1 MLSEV
6 SYYILALLLG
16 FTKPLFY
23 LWEHKPEQTHSEML
37 EIHYAAFQVLT
48 ILLLKMHNSVLTK
61 GQHCALWFNNEK
73 ALLNVLDISLC
84 YIREVRVAEF
94 LLCSFVKN

>member
-37 EIHYAAFQVLT
+37 EIHYAAFQVLQY
-48 ILLLKMHNSVLTK
+48 S
-61 GQHCALWFNNEK
+61 
-73 ALLNVLDISLC
+73 
-84 YIREVRVAEF
+84 Y
-94 LLCSFVKN
+94 